1 MVKREF
7 LKDNKK
13 KSKHVPQI
21 PANADEY
28 LAAGVDFEE
37 AGEKWRGGDAVKS
50 TRFFIRAVDNY
61 EEALQKFPDSFDLA
75 YNKARVLYELTQ
87 YPKLAA
93 QLPGT
98 PLDLLATALEASRY
112 ALGLKQDNADVLFN
126 TAQVLTSIAEVTLE
140 TRNVGNDDN
149 LALLEEAIELFQ
161 RCLTLQEYQY
171 TESEVQAESVPTSGS
186 LPEDTDSEEGG
197 VSLSG
202 ADSQPP
208 QDDRWATIVE
218 PVTFDTLLDTLIAQL
233 QTITTLCGLVNV
245 DAGRGLAWIEEYS
258 TPLIDQKLQSYL
270 QGTTNRELEAGLA
283 KSDFVAALA
292 DANFRVQRI
301 DLGTYERVLN
311 DAYASLNLD
320 DHPEGLCDKAEAF
333 ISYNAS
339 LRLNYKAAQS
349 PEVSASRWK
358 VLSAALDN
366 LTKASKLPSADNLP
380 KIHILRGDVELL
392 RVQLG
397 QPPSNYDVAFKN
409 GTVLAKN
416 AEKFYRGAGVLARN
430 EGLNKELGDAGVK
443 EALAMSLYG
452 EKAKLFEC
460 IKLQPDVVRGVLE
473 DALDDGL
480 VSFEALAAMGI
491 A

>member
-1 MVKREF
+1 MVKKQF
-7 LKDNKK
+7 LKDTKK
-13 KSKHVPQI
+13 KSKHTPQI
-21 PANADEY
+21 PATADEY

-50 TRFFIRAVDNY
+50 TRFFIRAVNNY
-61 EEALQKFPDSFDLA
+61 EEALKKFPNSFDLA

-87 YPKLAA
+87 YPKLTA

-98 PLDLLATALEASRY
+98 LLDLLATALEASRY
-112 ALGLKQDNADVLFN
+112 ALSLKQDNADVLFN
-126 TAQVLTSIAEVTLE
+126 TAQVLTSIAEVTSE

-171 TESEVQAESVPTSGS
+171 TESQAQAEFVPTS
-186 LPEDTDSEEGG
+186 EDLGSEEGG
-197 VSLSG
+197 VLLSD
-202 ADSQPP
+202 ANSQPP

-218 PVTFDTLLDTLIAQL
+218 PVTLDTLLDTLIAQV
-233 QTITTLCGLVNV
+233 QTLTTLCGLVNV

-258 TPLIDQKLQSYL
+258 TSLIGQKLQSYL
-270 QGTTNRELEAGLA
+270 QGTTDRDQEAGLA
-283 KSDFVAALA
+283 KSNFISALA
-292 DANFRVQRI
+292 DANFRVQQI
-301 DLGTYERVLN
+301 DISTYERTLN
-311 DAYASLNLD
+311 DAYSSLSLE

-339 LRLNYKAAQS
+339 LRLNYEAAQS

-380 KIHILRGDVELL
+380 KIHILRGDVEFL
-392 RVQLG
+392 RFQLG

-409 GTVLAKN
+409 GAVLTKN
-416 AEKFYRGAGVLARN
+416 AEKFYRGAGILARN
-430 EGLNKELGDAGVK
+430 EGLSKELEEAGVK

-452 EKAKLFEC
+452 EKAKLLESV
-460 IKLQPDVVRGVLE
+460 KLRPGVVRGVLE

-480 VSFEALAAMGI
+480 ISYEALSDMGI

>member
-1 MVKREF
+1 MVKKQF

-13 KSKHVPQI
+13 KSKNPPQI
-21 PANADEY
+21 PATADEY

-37 AGEKWRGGDAVKS
+37 AGEKWRGGDAAKS

-61 EEALQKFPDSFDLA
+61 EEALKKFPSSFDLA

-98 PLDLLATALEASRY
+98 LLDHLTVALEASRY
-112 ALGLKQDNADVLFN
+112 ALGLKQDNADILFN
-126 TAQVLTSIAEVTLE
+126 TAQVLTSIAEVTSE
-140 TRNVGNDDN
+140 TRNIGNDDN

-161 RCLTLQEYQY
+161 RCLALQEYQY
-171 TESEVQAESVPTSGS
+171 TESQAQADFVPKS
-186 LPEDTDSEEGG
+186 DSDPDPEEGG
-197 VSLSG
+197 VSLSD
-202 ADSQPP
+202 ATSQPP

-218 PVTFDTLLDTLIAQL
+218 PVTLDTLLDTLIAQL
-233 QTITTLCGLVNV
+233 QTLATLCGLVNV

-258 TPLIDQKLQSYL
+258 TPLIGQKLQNYL
-270 QGTTNRELEAGLA
+270 QGTTDREQEAGLA
-283 KSDFVAALA
+283 KSNFIAALA

-311 DAYASLNLD
+311 DAYSSLDLD

-339 LRLNYKAAQS
+339 LRLNYEAAQS
-349 PEVSASRWK
+349 PDVSASRWK
-358 VLSAALDN
+358 VLSAALDH

-392 RVQLG
+392 RFQLG
-397 QPPSNYDVAFKN
+397 QQPSNYDIAFKN

-416 AEKFYRGAGVLARN
+416 AEKFYRGAGTLARN
-430 EGLNKELGDAGVK
+430 EGLTKELEEAGVK

-452 EKAKLFEC
+452 EKVKLLEAV
-460 IKLQPDVVRGVLE
+460 KLQAGLVRGVLE
-473 DALDDGL
+473 DSLDDGL
-480 VSFEALAAMGI
+480 ISYEALSAMGI